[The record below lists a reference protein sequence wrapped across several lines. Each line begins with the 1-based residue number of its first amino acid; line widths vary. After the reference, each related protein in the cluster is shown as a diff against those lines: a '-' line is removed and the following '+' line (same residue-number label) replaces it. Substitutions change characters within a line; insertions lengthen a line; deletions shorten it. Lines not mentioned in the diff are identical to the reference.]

1 MPLEAASR
9 SACTHTSPSTNDVP
23 RWHPQGNPATDPLVL
38 WLTGG
43 PGCSSMTALLV
54 RNPHP
59 RRTQASTWFL
69 PVLTYTRTPRS
80 QGFVHRS
87 TSLFCR
93 AVPTL
98 PIRFATFS
106 SLYDVSFASLMHRCV
121 VRRRSW
127 GRTRWTRRRTNSSAP
142 STRGLRTPTCC
153 SLTSP
158 WAPVRRIGEG
168 HGGAVGQT
176 TASTGSS
183 QPHPGRP
190 KASEETH
197 IVFAPGSHSHA
208 TPTLTTE
215 ARWWGRRLL
224 VLHRAQG
231 HGAL

>member
-1 MPLEAASR
+1 
-9 SACTHTSPSTNDVP
+9 
-23 RWHPQGNPATDPLVL
+23 
-38 WLTGG
+38 
-43 PGCSSMTALLV
+43 MTALLV

-183 QPHPGRP
+183 QPSEHTQGVPRP
-190 KASEETH
+190 LKKPISSLPPAHTPTRRPHLPRRRGGGGAGYSYSTAPKDTVHSEKE
-197 IVFAPGSHSHA
+197 VAEDMYWFLQVSLSPLSHA
-208 TPTLTTE
+208 LLTPTPRPL
-215 ARWWGRRLL
+215 RWSPTAPHRL
-224 VLHRAQG
+224 
-231 HGAL
+231 